1 MCLHMASADRLN
13 DDGHYPDQHFVVRTF
28 RNRGVELDVQLR
40 RCRAVDLAAVHF
52 RHQQLEVPD
61 VLGCGPLAGQACDLR
76 FNQHTRLKQI
86 LDQLLLIGE
95 MQSQGVF
102 PNARSRAHKGSAP
115 LPDYNHILRSQE
127 LHGFPKCRPADAKK
141 ICQLLL
147 CGKPVT
153 GLHLPLDNHRL
164 NFLGSSH
171 GKYIHILI
179 FVHISAH

>member
-1 MCLHMASADRLN
+1 MPLGLELGFHEIALGNCFTDSRVASFGPLKTLRIIMCLHMASADRLN

-127 LHGFPKCRPADAKK
+127 LHG
-141 ICQLLL
+141 
-147 CGKPVT
+147 
-153 GLHLPLDNHRL
+153 
-164 NFLGSSH
+164 
-171 GKYIHILI
+171 
-179 FVHISAH
+179 